1 MGLGIMFPGQGARV
15 DGATPE
21 RTRDAQLA
29 VLIASL
35 RAWDRVR
42 DDVDVA
48 CFAGHSLGQVTALIA
63 AEVLSFEDGM
73 RFALARADATQEAAD
88 RRPGRMA
95 AVLGAAADEVDAACA
110 VAPDACWRAND
121 NAPGQVV
128 IAGTPEGVTTAA
140 AAVRHG
146 KVVPLAVGGAFH
158 TPLMQE
164 AVDALRP
171 ILARLPFEEGRA
183 PVVSNGDA
191 RPYREA
197 DGWRRRLADHLVQPV
212 QWRASLEAMA
222 RLGVD
227 GLLAVGPD
235 GGLAGMARRTVPS
248 LPVESVSR

>member
-15 DGATPE
+15 DGVAPE

-29 VLIASL
+29 VLTASL
-35 RAWDRVR
+35 RAWEQLR
-42 DDVDVA
+42 DVVDVT

-63 AEVLSFEDGM
+63 AEVLSVEDGM
-73 RFALARADATQEAAD
+73 RFAVERADATQVAAD

-95 AVLGAAADEVDAACA
+95 AVLGADDDDVDAACA
-110 VAPDACWRAND
+110 AASGRCWRANE

-128 IAGTPEGVTTAA
+128 IAGTPAGVATAA
-140 AAVRHG
+140 DALRRG
-146 KVVPLAVGGAFH
+146 KVLPLPVGAAFH

-171 ILARLPFEEGRA
+171 TLARLPLRAGRA
-183 PVVSNGDA
+183 PVIANGDA

-197 DGWRRRLADHLVQPV
+197 EGWRTRLADHLVEPV

-222 RLGVD
+222 ELGVD

-235 GGLAGMARRTVPS
+235 GGLVGMAERTVPA
-248 LPVESVSR
+248 LPVEAAT